1 MMLSLQTLKFEAPSN
16 LPSDLTGMKDIFETE
31 NLDLSWIKL
40 ESLDLCE
47 LTN

>member
-1 MMLSLQTLKFEAPSN
+1 MMLSFQTLEFEAPSN
-16 LPSDLTGMKDIFETE
+16 LSSDLTEMEDIFETE

-40 ESLDLCE
+40 ESLDLCG

>member
-16 LPSDLTGMKDIFETE
+16 LSSDLTEMKDIFETE